1 MARWTVSVM
10 MPRKYPS
17 RSPKATERG
26 ILRPGGKQM
35 TYTAPLADMRFAL
48 REVAGLQQIA
58 ALPGYEHATDDTID
72 AVLEEAAK
80 LAGNGLA
87 PLNREGDKAGAKLEN
102 GVVRTAP
109 GFAGLYKEFVDGGW
123 NSLPFDPEFGGQG
136 MPWLLAATVQEMW
149 QAANMGF
156 GLVLLLNQGAI
167 DAIHHHGSAE
177 QKATFLPRMISGEW
191 TGTMN
196 LTEPQAGSD
205 LAQLKTRAARSGD
218 HYLVSG
224 QKIFIT
230 YGEHDMAENIVHLV
244 LARTP
249 DAQAGVRGISL
260 FIVPKFLVGADGK
273 PAKRNDL
280 RCVSLEH
287 KLGIHASPTC
297 VMSFGDDG
305 GAVGYLVGE
314 EGRGLSYMFTMMNN
328 ARLAVGIQG
337 LAIAERAYQQAAA
350 FAKTRVQSKDDA
362 SDKPQPVPIVHHA
375 DVRRMLM
382 TMRAQIEAM
391 RALGYYTAAG
401 IDGALKHPD
410 RDSARK
416 IQDRVDLLIPI
427 VKAWFTDLG
436 NEIASL
442 GVQIH
447 GGMGFIEETG
457 AAQHLRDARIL
468 PIYEGTNGIQARDL
482 VGRKVAKDGGE
493 TMLALVA
500 EMRATAEEMKASPGD
515 DLAAIRGALQVAA
528 DALEDA
534 TRWVAQSVKADL
546 VAALAGSVPFLRLAG
561 TALGGWLLARS
572 ALAAQGKLAGRDGD
586 PAFLEAKVVT
596 ARFYAEVILPPALA
610 QLGPLKAAGRTVFA
624 LEESQL

>member
-1 MARWTVSVM
+1 
-10 MPRKYPS
+10 
-17 RSPKATERG
+17 
-26 ILRPGGKQM
+26 M
-35 TYTAPLADMRFAL
+35 TYSAPLADIRFAL
-48 REVAGLQQIA
+48 REVAGLA
-58 ALPGYEHATDDTID
+58 GVSTLPGYEHATDDTVD

-87 PLNREGDKAGAKLEN
+87 PLNRDGDKIGAKLEN

-109 GFAGLYKEFVDGGW
+109 GFAGIYKEFVAGGW

-136 MPWLLAATVQEMW
+136 MPWLLATSVQEMW

-167 DAIHHHGSAE
+167 DAIHHHGSPE
-177 QKATFLPRMISGEW
+177 QRATYLPRMISGEW

-205 LAQLKTRAARSGD
+205 LGQLKSRAVRDGD
-218 HYLVSG
+218 HYLVTG

-230 YGEHDMAENIVHLV
+230 YGDHDMAENIVHLV

-249 DAQAGVRGISL
+249 DAPAGVRGISL
-260 FIVPKFLVGADGK
+260 FIVPKFLVDTDGK
-273 PAKRNDL
+273 PGKRNDL
-280 RCVSLEH
+280 HCVSLEH

-328 ARLAVGIQG
+328 ARLSVGIQG
-337 LAIAERAYQQAAA
+337 LAIAERAYQQAAT
-350 FAKTRVQSKDDA
+350 FARTRVQSKDDGSPRPESVA
-362 SDKPQPVPIVHHA
+362 IVHHA

-410 RDSARK
+410 KETARK
-416 IQDRVDLLIPI
+416 TQDRVDLLIPI

-436 NEIASL
+436 NEIAST

-500 EMRATAEEMKASPGD
+500 EMQALAGELEAAPGD
-515 DLAAIRGALQVAA
+515 DLAAIRDGVVASAEALA
-528 DALEDA
+528 DA
-534 TRWVAQSVKADL
+534 TRWVAQSVKQDL
-546 VAALAGSVPFLRLAG
+546 VTALAGSVPFLRLAG
-561 TALGGWLLARS
+561 TALGGWLLARG
-572 ALAAQGKLAGRDGD
+572 ALIAQNRLASRDGD
-586 PAFLEAKVVT
+586 PAFLEAKLVT
-596 ARFYAEVILPPALA
+596 ARFYAEVVLPPALA

-624 LEESQL
+624 LKEDQF

>member
-1 MARWTVSVM
+1 
-10 MPRKYPS
+10 
-17 RSPKATERG
+17 
-26 ILRPGGKQM
+26 M

-48 REVAGLQQIA
+48 REVAGLA
-58 ALPGYEHATDDTID
+58 EVASLPGYEHATDDTVD
-72 AVLEEAAK
+72 AVMEEAAK
-80 LAGNGLA
+80 LASDGLA
-87 PLNREGDKAGAKLEN
+87 PLNREGDKVGSKLEN
-102 GVVRTAP
+102 GVVRTPP
-109 GFAGLYKEFVDGGW
+109 GFTGIYKEFVDGGW

-136 MPWLLAATVQEMW
+136 MPWALAATLQEMW

-167 DAIHHHGSAE
+167 DAIHHHGSPE
-177 QKATFLPRMISGEW
+177 QKATYLPKMISGEW

-205 LAQLKTRAARSGD
+205 LAQLKCRAVKAGD
-218 HYLVSG
+218 HYLITG

-249 DAQAGVRGISL
+249 DAPAGVRGISL
-260 FIVPKFLVGADGK
+260 FIVPKFLVGADGVSG
-273 PAKRNDL
+273 KRNDL

-305 GAVGYLVGE
+305 GAVSYLVGE

-328 ARLAVGIQG
+328 ARLSVGIQG

-350 FAKTRVQSKDDA
+350 FAKTRVQSKDDGSA
-362 SDKPQPVPIVHHA
+362 DPKPVAIIHHA

-410 RDSARK
+410 KETTRRT
-416 IQDRVDLLIPI
+416 QDRVDLLIPI

-436 NEIASL
+436 NEIASI
-442 GVQIH
+442 GVQVH

-482 VGRKVAKDGGE
+482 VGRKIAKDGGE

-500 EMRATAEEMKASPGD
+500 DMRMLAAEMKATPGD
-515 DLAAIRGALQVAA
+515 DMAAIRSAVAAAA
-528 DALEDA
+528 DALEEA
-534 TRWVAQSVKADL
+534 TRWVAQSVKAEL
-546 VAALAGSVPFLRLAG
+546 VAALAGSMPFLRLAG
-561 TALGGWLLARS
+561 TALGGWLLAKS
-572 ALAAQGKLAGRDGD
+572 ALAAQRKLAAGDGD
-586 PAFLEAKVVT
+586 PTFLQAKLAT

-610 QLGPLKAAGRTVFA
+610 NVGPIKAAGRTVFA
-624 LEESQL
+624 LEEAQL

>member
-1 MARWTVSVM
+1 
-10 MPRKYPS
+10 
-17 RSPKATERG
+17 
-26 ILRPGGKQM
+26 M

-48 REVAGLQQIA
+48 REVAGLQQVA
-58 ALPGYEHATDDTID
+58 TLPGYEHATDDTID

-87 PLNREGDKAGAKLEN
+87 PLNREGDKVGARLEN

-109 GFAGLYKEFVDGGW
+109 GFSGIYKEFVDGGW
-123 NSLPFDPEFGGQG
+123 NSLPFDPEYGGQG

-167 DAIHHHGSAE
+167 DAIHHHGSDE
-177 QKATFLPRMISGEW
+177 QKSTWLPRMISGEW

-205 LAQLKTRAARSGD
+205 LAQLKSRAVKNGD
-218 HYLVSG
+218 HYLVTG

-230 YGEHDMAENIVHLV
+230 YGDHDMAENIVHLV

-249 DAQAGVRGISL
+249 DAPPGVRGISL
-260 FIVPKFLVGADGK
+260 FIVPKFLLGPDGK
-273 PAKRNDL
+273 PGKHNDL

-314 EGRGLSYMFTMMNN
+314 EGRGLGYMFTMMNN
-328 ARLAVGIQG
+328 ARLSVGIQG
-337 LAIAERAYQQAAA
+337 LAIAERAYQQAVA
-350 FAKTRVQSKDDA
+350 FAKTRVQSKDDGSA
-362 SDKPQPVPIVHHA
+362 KPQPVAIVQHA

-382 TMRAQIEAM
+382 SMRAQIEAM

-401 IDGALKHPD
+401 IDGALRTAD
-410 RDSARK
+410 REAARK

-436 NEIASL
+436 NEIAST

-447 GGMGFIEETG
+447 GGMGFVEETG

-500 EMRATAEEMKASPGD
+500 EMRATAAEMKAAPGD
-515 DLAAIRGALQVAA
+515 DLAAIRAGLEASA

-534 TRWVAQSVKADL
+534 TRWVAGAVKDKL
-546 VAALAGSVPFLRLAG
+546 VDALAGSVPFLRLAG
-561 TALGGWLLARS
+561 TALGGWLLARG
-572 ALAAQGKLAGRDGD
+572 ALAAQGRLATRDGD
-586 PAFLEAKVVT
+586 PAFLEAKIVT
-596 ARFYAEVILPPALA
+596 ARFYAEVIVPPALA

-624 LEESQL
+624 LPEAVL

>member
-1 MARWTVSVM
+1 
-10 MPRKYPS
+10 
-17 RSPKATERG
+17 
-26 ILRPGGKQM
+26 M

-48 REVAGLQQIA
+48 REVAGLSGVA

-72 AVLEEAAK
+72 AVLDEAAK

-87 PLNREGDKAGAKLEN
+87 PLNREGDKVGAKLEN

-109 GFAGLYKEFVDGGW
+109 GFAAIYKEFVEGGW

-136 MPWLLAATVQEMW
+136 MPWLLATAVQEMW

-167 DAIHHHGSAE
+167 DAIHHHGSEE
-177 QKATFLPRMISGEW
+177 QKATYLPKMISGEW

-205 LAQLKTRAARSGD
+205 LGQLKSRAVKNGD
-218 HYLVSG
+218 HYLVTG
-224 QKIFIT
+224 QKIYIT

-249 DAQAGVRGISL
+249 DAPAGVRGISL
-260 FIVPKFLVGADGK
+260 FIVPKFLVGADGGLG
-273 PAKRNDL
+273 KRNDL

-328 ARLAVGIQG
+328 ARLSVGIQG

-350 FAKTRVQSKDDA
+350 FARTRVQSKDDGSAAPA
-362 SDKPQPVPIVHHA
+362 SVSIVHHA

-382 TMRAQIEAM
+382 SMRAQIEAM

-401 IDGALKHPD
+401 IDGALKQPD
-410 RDSARK
+410 KAAGRK

-436 NEIASL
+436 NEIAST

-447 GGMGFIEETG
+447 GGMGFIEDTG

-500 EMRATAEEMKASPGD
+500 EMRATAEEMKAAPGD
-515 DLAAIRGALQVAA
+515 DIEAIRRGLEAAA

-534 TRWVAQSVKADL
+534 TRWVAQSVKAEL
-546 VAALAGSVPFLRLAG
+546 VNALAGSVPFLRLAG

-572 ALAAQGKLAGRDGD
+572 ALVAQTRLGQRDGD
-586 PAFLEAKVVT
+586 PAFLEAKLVT

-610 QLGPLKAAGRTVFA
+610 QLGPLKAAGRTVFV
-624 LEESQL
+624 LSEEQF

>member
-1 MARWTVSVM
+1 
-10 MPRKYPS
+10 
-17 RSPKATERG
+17 
-26 ILRPGGKQM
+26 M

-48 REVAGLQQIA
+48 REVAGLGQVA
-58 ALPGYEHATDDTID
+58 RLPGYEHASDDTID

-80 LAGNGLA
+80 LAGTGLA
-87 PLNREGDKAGAKLEN
+87 PLNREGDKAGARLEN

-109 GFAGLYKEFVDGGW
+109 GFAKIYKEFVEGGW

-136 MPWLLAATVQEMW
+136 MPWLIATGVQEMW

-177 QKATFLPRMISGEW
+177 QKAIFLPKMISGEW

-205 LAQLKTRAARSGD
+205 LAQLKTRAVRNGD
-218 HYLVSG
+218 HYLVTG

-230 YGEHDMAENIVHLV
+230 YGEHDMTENIVHLV

-249 DAQAGVRGISL
+249 DAPAGVRGISL
-260 FIVPKFLVGADGK
+260 FIVPKFMVGTDGK

-297 VMSFGDDG
+297 VMSYGDDG

-314 EGRGLSYMFTMMNN
+314 GGRGLSYMFTMMNN
-328 ARLAVGIQG
+328 ARLSVGIQG
-337 LAIAERAYQQAAA
+337 LAIAERAYQQAAE
-350 FAKTRVQSKDDA
+350 FARTRVQSKDDGSA
-362 SDKPQPVPIVHHA
+362 DAKPVSIVHHA
-375 DVRRMLM
+375 DIRRMLM

-410 RDSARK
+410 KDTARRT
-416 IQDRVDLLIPI
+416 QDRVDLLIPI

-442 GVQIH
+442 GVQVH

-482 VGRKVAKDGGE
+482 VGRKVAKDSGE
-493 TMLALVA
+493 TMLGLVA
-500 EMRATAEEMKASPGD
+500 EMRTLAREMAKAPGD
-515 DLAAIRGALQVAA
+515 DMAAIRVGVQAAA

-534 TRWVAQSVKADL
+534 TKWVAQSVKADL
-546 VAALAGSVPFLRLAG
+546 VTALAGSAPFLRLAG
-561 TALGGWLLARS
+561 TALGGWLLARGALVAQS
-572 ALAAQGKLAGRDGD
+572 KLAARDGD
-586 PAFLEAKVVT
+586 PAFLEAKLVT
-596 ARFYAEVILPPALA
+596 ARFYADVILPPPLA

-624 LEESQL
+624 LKEDQF